1 MGVFVTSANE
11 MYGPITTLC
20 ANNCLVKHIPWSA
33 FKLSDQDWHRVV
45 DACDI
50 LGVSFPC
57 SQFEQ
62 KLIVCLGLKYNSTVL
77 LGRHPSHPLAC
88 PSRPQ
93 RPANSLGEE
102 TRRTQV

>member
-11 MYGPITTLC
+11 MYSPITTLR

-33 FKLSDQDWHRVV
+33 FKLSDRDWHRVV
-45 DACDI
+45 DARNI

-62 KLIVCLGLKYNSTVL
+62 KLIVCLGLESNSTVL
-77 LGRHPSHPLAC
+77 LGRHPSHPLVR
-88 PSRPQ
+88 PSRPR
-93 RPANSLGEE
+93 RPANGLGEE
-102 TRRTQV
+102 TRCTQV